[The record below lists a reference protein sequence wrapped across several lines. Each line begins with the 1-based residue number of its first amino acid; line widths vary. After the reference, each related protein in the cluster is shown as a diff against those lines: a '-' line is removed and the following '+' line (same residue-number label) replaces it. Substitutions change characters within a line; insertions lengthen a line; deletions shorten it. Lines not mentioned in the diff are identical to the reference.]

1 MSLERFIKFITE
13 GEPVAP
19 GTPNRPLRQLDQ
31 NIQYLWDVI
40 EAANLGS
47 TVYAREVTVESS
59 AELGMPVYWNPSTSS
74 FDRAIAKMET
84 DTTTGY
90 IKTSDSSQVWG
101 IVAEKHEATLA
112 DILLFGYAPVDISA
126 ATDSVGDVP
135 AGTYYL
141 SGTGLGKLVLQKPP
155 VSVPVLRADGSGN
168 VYVNPSFMDFLEN
181 HQHYKFDLT
190 MLPAGDTTAPAE
202 GAIHTITVADPTLTG
217 WLPAD
222 DATFDGNA
230 PVGAK
235 FGYNIA
241 VEPGLKNLY
250 PPIPLESADVE
261 LLRPSIYDW
270 HDSSL
275 KLRER
280 LAGQALS
287 DLVVL
292 DRNGIWWMSNCY
304 DQVPWPTDYTTG
316 NSLSYSPY
324 DCPPDAVPA
333 MLLYFTKVNFATD
346 QSVVSSLTSVDTRI
360 KIYCAGSTTVQA
372 VGDLDID
379 LDLQF
384 VTTEDQAGYKV
395 LKSLDGETFTR
406 GPVAEGIYA
415 PNDNVTLAAID
426 NDGTVIAPE
435 TVDGKQVYRGNVGIT
450 VSTALTQ
457 ELSSQLVRLE
467 GVTEEHDPVLY
478 LGLSDDYATS
488 YTVKFDIPADA
499 STGSNFK
506 FRIRILGRANAT
518 LPQLTFSYTKSTRPD
533 SGTPQVNP
541 VPDGATTIIA
551 NPDDG
556 TDMPTNVAIAV
567 ADSAIEVTQVDGID
581 VEPGDILYIK
591 VERTHT
597 ADTYGAE
604 IGIMQQTGVLS

>member
-1 MSLERFIKFITE
+1 MSLERFIKFIKE

-40 EAANLGS
+40 QAANLGS
-47 TVYAREVTVESS
+47 TVYAREVTVEST
-59 AELGMPVYWNPSTSS
+59 AELGMPVYWNSSTSS

-84 DTTTGY
+84 DSTTGY

-126 ATDSVGDVP
+126 ATDSSGAVP

-141 SGTGLGKLVLQKPP
+141 SGTGVGKLVLQKPP

-190 MLPAGDTTAPAE
+190 MLRAGDTTAPAE
-202 GAIHTITVADPTLTG
+202 GAIHTITSADPTLTG

-222 DATFDGNA
+222 DATFNGNA
-230 PVGAK
+230 PANAK
-235 FGYNIA
+235 FGYNIN

-270 HDSSL
+270 HDSSV

-346 QSVVSSLTSVDTRI
+346 QSVVSSLTSVDTRL
-360 KIYCAGSTTVQA
+360 KIYCAGSTTAQA

-384 VTTEDQAGYKV
+384 VTTENQPGYKV
-395 LKSLDGETFTR
+395 LKALDGETFTR
-406 GPVAEGIYA
+406 GAIAEGVYA
-415 PNDNVTLAAID
+415 ASSNVSLYAID
-426 NDGTVIAPE
+426 NDGVAVPSE
-435 TVDGKQVYRGNVGIT
+435 TVDGKTVYRGNVGIT
-450 VSTALTQ
+450 VSSSLTQ
-457 ELSSQLVRLE
+457 DLGAQIVRLD
-467 GVTEEHDPVLY
+467 GVTEEHSPVLY
-478 LGLSDDYATS
+478 LGMPDGYATS
-488 YTVKFDIPADA
+488 YTVKFDVPADA
-499 STGSNFK
+499 AVGSNFK
-506 FRIRILGRANAT
+506 FRIRVLGRAAAT
-518 LPQLTFSYTKSTRPD
+518 LPPLAFSYNKSTRPS
-533 SGTPQVNP
+533 SGTPQINP
-541 VPDGATTIIA
+541 VPDSALVSISDITTNTTTIA
-551 NPDDG
+551 
-556 TDMPTNVAIAV
+556 T
-567 ADSAIEVTQVDGID
+567 ADSAVEFTQATGIT
-581 VEPGDILYIK
+581 VNPGDIIYIQ
-591 VERTHT
+591 VARDPTD
-597 ADTYGAE
+597 AGDTYGGE
-604 IGIMQQTGVLS
+604 VGIMQQTGVLS

>member
-13 GEPVAP
+13 GEPVAS

-31 NIQYLWDVI
+31 NIQYLWDII

-74 FDRAIAKMET
+74 FDRAIAKMDT
-84 DTTTGY
+84 DSTTGY

-101 IVAEKHEATLA
+101 IVAIKHEATLA
-112 DILLFGYAPVDISA
+112 DILLFGYAPIEISA
-126 ATDSVGDVP
+126 ATGSTGGVP

-190 MLPAGDTTAPAE
+190 MLPAGDTTAPTE
-202 GAIHTITVADPTLTG
+202 GNIHTITSPDTTLTG

-222 DATFDGNA
+222 DAIFEGNA
-230 PVGAK
+230 PANAK
-235 FGYNIA
+235 FGYNIDA
-241 VEPGLKNLY
+241 ESGLKNLF
-250 PPIPLESADVE
+250 PPIPLESVDVE
-261 LLRPSIYDW
+261 LLRPSVYD
-270 HDSSL
+270 SPGL

-287 DLVVL
+287 DLVQV
-292 DRNGIWWMSNCY
+292 DRNGIWWMSDCY

-316 NSLSYSPY
+316 DSISYSPY
-324 DCPPDAVPA
+324 DCPADVVPA

-346 QSVVSSLTSVDTRI
+346 QTVVRSLTSTDTRI
-360 KIYCAGSTTVQA
+360 KIYCTGSTTVDST
-372 VGDLDID
+372 GDLDID

-384 VTTEDQAGYKV
+384 VTNEDQAGYKV
-395 LKSLDGETFTR
+395 LKALDGETFTR
-406 GPVAEGIYA
+406 GPIAEGIYA
-415 PNDNVTLAAID
+415 PGTNVTLYAID
-426 NDGTVIAPE
+426 DSGTTVPPE

-450 VSTALTQ
+450 VSTALSL
-457 ELSSQLVRLE
+457 ELAPHLVRLE
-467 GVTEEHDPVLY
+467 GVTEEHIPVLY
-478 LGLSDDYATS
+478 LGMTNDYATS

-499 STGSNFK
+499 GENSNFK
-506 FRIRILGRANAT
+506 FRVRMLGRLGGSQT

-533 SGTPQVNP
+533 SGTPIINP
-541 VPDGATTIIA
+541 VPDGAAASITDLVTNAATIV
-551 NPDDG
+551 
-556 TDMPTNVAIAV
+556 T
-567 ADSAIEVTQVDGID
+567 ADSAVEATQTTGITVD
-581 VEPGDILYIK
+581 PGDIIYIK
-591 VERTHT
+591 VSRDP
-597 ADTYGAE
+597 ADAGDTYGGE
-604 IGIMQQTGVLS
+604 VGIMQQTGVLS